1 MKVAQEI
8 DVDGVTII
16 INTDNKLEA
25 KIPPSSGEAFDP
37 SALQQQITAL
47 ETKATELQNA
57 LEAANARIQELEF
70 RVLNLEHTPYY
81 PPYPYYP

>member
-25 KIPPSSGEAFDP
+25 KIPPSSGLLLYLRKD
-37 SALQQQITAL
+37 SI
-47 ETKATELQNA
+47 
-57 LEAANARIQELEF
+57 
-70 RVLNLEHTPYY
+70 
-81 PPYPYYP
+81 